1 MSIEVMIH
9 IFWLMIGIPLF
20 YQSSGWILNLR
31 TCGAN
36 HSPSEA
42 VAFGLFL
49 TGIAGTLSYYC
60 GIPAIWMQIIL
71 PLAGLIILLRTNA
84 LRHFLNDHIK
94 ILAYYLPLLAAA
106 ALVPMPGMFGWW
118 GDWMSTQFLTDLL
131 NGNPIPW
138 EAGALLSS
146 RPPLNGFAAAPFYDL
161 IPPVANVQGVAVLAS
176 ATMAMASVELY
187 RTATTQALSR
197 IWQLA
202 LLLGAPALLH
212 SINIWA
218 KPLSALGVLLFL
230 IQILRYKKSLA
241 HTDLILSAV
250 WFALSV
256 ATHESIILY
265 GILLVPLFGL
275 PKRQTFALWSRV
287 LATFAVTGIVI
298 VGIHRIP
305 AMLQFGMN
313 SAISSNPALFYR
325 DPSLSGLQVFF
336 DNIVSTFTGY
346 GFGFIPLAF
355 KSAFQAIS
363 TPDSDWMHTL
373 SLFSKHVIP
382 RFAGCLIFAIIPCF
396 LVTRTSI
403 QSIRNSLRSR
413 HCATFIS
420 WVVSGFVIIVSHA
433 LLSPYASHNGIV
445 QNGLLPLQILMML
458 ICIFVLRQQPWT
470 SFIGAI
476 YHLTI
481 GVFAVGSISILM
493 RFTWFNSIHTNGWFD
508 NAAATYPDFALFI
521 SSDYSTIMDTIRPTG
536 WLIAII
542 LSFLIW
548 TRSFA
553 LPYSESTSQHPAHS
567 AS

>member
-1 MSIEVMIH
+1 MIH
-9 IFWLMIGIPLF
+9 ILWLMIGIPLF

-31 TCGAN
+31 TRGAN

-42 VAFGLFL
+42 IAFGLFL
-49 TGIAGTLSYYC
+49 TGIAATVSYYC
-60 GIPAIWMQIIL
+60 GISAIWMQILL
-71 PLAGLIILLRTNA
+71 PLAGLIILLRKK
-84 LRHFLNDHIK
+84 LLKHFLNDHIT

-176 ATMAMASVELY
+176 ATMVMAAVELY

-230 IQILRYKKSLA
+230 IQILRYKKSRA

-256 ATHESIILY
+256 ATHESSILY

-275 PKRQTFALWSRV
+275 PKRQTLALWSRV
-287 LATFAVTGIVI
+287 LATFAMAGIVI

-313 SAISSNPALFYR
+313 SAIASNPALFYR
-325 DPSLSGLQVFF
+325 DPSLSGLQVFL

-363 TPDSDWMHTL
+363 TPDPDWMHTL

-382 RFAGCLIFAIIPCF
+382 RFAGCLIFVIIPLF
-396 LVTRTSI
+396 FFPAKSVHAIKGFFRSSVRNTSI
-403 QSIRNSLRSR
+403 SWIASGSIITIL
-413 HCATFIS
+413 
-420 WVVSGFVIIVSHA
+420 HA
-433 LLSPYASHNGIV
+433 ILTPYSSHNGIV
-445 QNGLLPLQILMML
+445 QAGLLPLQML
-458 ICIFVLRQQPWT
+458 IVLFCVFISQTNVVFSRSCALYNLLLGIIPVGII
-470 SFIGAI
+470 SF
-476 YHLTI
+476 
-481 GVFAVGSISILM
+481 LM
-493 RFTWFNSIHTNGWFD
+493 RLTWYDSIDAQVTIEQ
-508 NAAATYPDFALFI
+508 ASATYPDFAFFL
-521 SSDYSTIMDTIRPTG
+521 SQDYHTIMEIMGYPG
-536 WLIAII
+536 WIALCI
-542 LSFLIW
+542 LSA
-548 TRSFA
+548 A
-553 LPYSESTSQHPAHS
+553 LWISRQTHPTCVRTNPPAKS
-567 AS
+567 RIK